1 MTMSSS
7 SKPEFKFPWQYSFPP
22 FFTLQPHAETRAK
35 QLSAWRSLV
44 LDYCQHGG
52 IAAVDVADLA
62 RSPLFRNDAIGRRL
76 DDKGCY
82 LNFCFKLMLHSNL
95 CLWSCVHTEVVS
107 RSSTSKA
114 VAVVLDDLASHGHL
128 EWIDKAKK
136 TRAHVFYRTPAQWG
150 ETLYAYAKDNGLVNA
165 VCTMYELTESEE
177 SEGQPFHNLDQEVL
191 VKALKT
197 LEVQK
202 KAEIF
207 GSNEGVKF
215 F

>member
-7 SKPEFKFPWQYSFPP
+7 LKPEFKFPWQYSFPP

-82 LNFCFKLMLHSNL
+82 ISKLLLHTNHKTSSFL
-95 CLWSCVHTEVVS
+95 CSCVHQ
-107 RSSTSKA
+107 
-114 VAVVLDDLASHGHL
+114 L
-128 EWIDKAKK
+128 
-136 TRAHVFYRTPAQWG
+136 
-150 ETLYAYAKDNGLVNA
+150 
-165 VCTMYELTESEE
+165 
-177 SEGQPFHNLDQEVL
+177 
-191 VKALKT
+191 
-197 LEVQK
+197 
-202 KAEIF
+202 
-207 GSNEGVKF
+207 
-215 F
+215 